1 MKIPK
6 IFIPEK
12 NLEDKTLNLLENA
25 DCKSLEESF
34 WTKDR
39 DVTRTCTYSENWS
52 SHKVRIQIIDWLQI
66 RSDYCN
72 DLHVVIRVP
81 ILKSTSEKDVG
92 TFYFKNF
99 VNSRK
104 LSRAVN
110 KVKKMSE
117 KLEKHFGF
125 DKLISKVQNDSE
137 LFSRIDETF
146 KDFAPGDYNFEF
158 KDDGVVSLEG
168 RGLFTGA
175 QSIAV
180 MNLYHDCLSK
190 YLVKDTGRNGFL
202 YNLKT
207 GIQSI
212 FR

>member
-6 IFIPEK
+6 IFVPEK
-12 NLEDKTLNLLENA
+12 NLERKVCNLLGNV
-25 DCKSLEESF
+25 DDKRQEESF
-34 WTKDR
+34 WVKDR
-39 DVTRTCTYSENWS
+39 DVIRRSTYSEDWS

-72 DLHVVIRVP
+72 DLHVVISVP
-81 ILKSTSEKDVG
+81 ILKSAYEKDVG

-117 KLEKHFGF
+117 KLEKHFDL

-137 LFSRIDETF
+137 LFSKIDETF

-158 KDDGVVSLEG
+158 EENGGVSLQG
-168 RGLFTGA
+168 KGLFTGA

-180 MNLYHDCLSK
+180 HGLYNDYISK
-190 YLVKDTGRNGFL
+190 YLVKNTGRNGFL
-202 YNLKT
+202 YNLRT
-207 GIQSI
+207 GIQNM